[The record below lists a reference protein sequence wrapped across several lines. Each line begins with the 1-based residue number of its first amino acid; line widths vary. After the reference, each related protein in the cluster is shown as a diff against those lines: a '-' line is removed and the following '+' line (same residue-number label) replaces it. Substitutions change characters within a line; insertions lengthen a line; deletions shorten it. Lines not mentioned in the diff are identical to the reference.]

1 MINLSNLNEYRESNC
16 IEAKKA
22 LGGLPESLWETYSAF
37 ANTFGGVIL
46 LGVREEADRTLHAV
60 NLPAPKA
67 MVRDLWED
75 LNNPDIVSVN
85 ILDEEDITIENLDGK
100 QIIVV
105 NVPPAEIQDK
115 PVYIGKDIF
124 KGTYCR
130 IGDGDFRC
138 SEEEIREMIR
148 QQEEYR

>member
-1 MINLSNLNEYRESNC
+1 MINLTNLNLYRESEC

-37 ANTFGGVIL
+37 ANTCGGVIL
-46 LGVREEADRTLHAV
+46 LGVREESDRSLHAV

-85 ILDEEDITIENLDGK
+85 ILTEEDITIENLDGK
-100 QIIVV
+100 QIIVI
-105 NVPPAEIQDK
+105 NVPPAERK
-115 PVYIGKDIF
+115 NRPVYIGKDVF
-124 KGTYCR
+124 RGTYCR

-138 SEEEIREMIR
+138 TEEEIREMIR
-148 QQEEYR
+148 QQEECR

>member
-1 MINLSNLNEYRESNC
+1 MINLSNLNAYRESEY

-37 ANTFGGVIL
+37 ANTCGGVIL
-46 LGVREEADRTLHAV
+46 LGVREESDRTLHAV

-75 LNNPDIVSVN
+75 LNNPNIVNVN
-85 ILDEEDITIENLDGK
+85 ILDKDDITIENLDGK

-105 NVPPAEIQDK
+105 NVPPAERKDK
-115 PVYIGKDIF
+115 PVYIRNDIL

-130 IGDGDFRC
+130 VGDGDFHC
-138 SEEEIREMIR
+138 SEEEIQEMLR
-148 QQEEYR
+148 QQNI

>member
-1 MINLSNLNEYRESNC
+1 MINLSNLNQYRESNY

-37 ANTFGGVIL
+37 ANTCGGVIL
-46 LGVREEADRTLHAV
+46 LGVREESDRTLHAV

-75 LNNPDIVSVN
+75 LNNSDIVSVN
-85 ILDEEDITIENLDGK
+85 ILTKDDITIEDLDGK
-100 QIIVV
+100 HIIVV
-105 NVPPAEIQDK
+105 NVPPAEKKDK

-138 SEEEIREMIR
+138 SKEEIQRMIAE
-148 QQEEYR
+148 QNT

>member
-1 MINLSNLNEYRESNC
+1 MINLSNLNEYCESNY

-37 ANTFGGVIL
+37 ANTCGGVIL
-46 LGVREEADRTLHAV
+46 LGVREDPDRTLHAV

-67 MVRDLWED
+67 LVRDLWED
-75 LNNPDIVSVN
+75 LNNPDIVNVN
-85 ILDEEDITIENLDGK
+85 ILTEDDITIENLDGK
-100 QIIVV
+100 HIIAV
-105 NVPPAEIQDK
+105 NVPPAERKDK
-115 PVYIGKDIF
+115 PVYIGKDVF

-138 SEEEIREMIR
+138 SEEEIRRMLDEKNI
-148 QQEEYR
+148 

>member
-1 MINLSNLNEYRESNC
+1 MINLSNLNQYRESEF

-22 LGGLPESLWETYSAF
+22 LGGIPESLWETYSAF
-37 ANTFGGVIL
+37 ANSCGGVIL
-46 LGVREEADRTLHAV
+46 LGVREESDRTLHAV

-75 LNNPDIVSVN
+75 FNNPDIVSVN
-85 ILDEEDITIENLDGK
+85 ILTEEDITIEDLDGNH
-100 QIIVV
+100 IIVV
-105 NVPPAEIQDK
+105 NVPPAEIKDK
-115 PVYIGKDIF
+115 PVYIGNDIF

-138 SEEEIREMIR
+138 SEEEIREMLKQR
-148 QQEEYR
+148 EKCQ